1 MWGDVGRCR
10 EMLGEA
16 EGVLVQGRLRVRAHP
31 NPNPRPNPSP
41 EPKPDLVQV
50 LGLVHE

>member
-1 MWGDVGRCR
+1 
-10 EMLGEA
+10 MLGEA